1 MGEPEVA
8 TDHERL
14 RTLAQ
19 ERAALEEIV
28 NLYRDYAD
36 VAEALHEART
46 IVDEGSEADLVA
58 LAREEIA
65 ALTARQED
73 LENRLKLALLPR
85 DPRDDRDVIVEIR
98 AGTGG
103 EEAGLFAADLYRM
116 YTRYAEARGWKTEIV
131 SANETGIGGFKEII
145 FEVHGAG
152 AYSRMK
158 YESGVHRVQRVPQTE
173 AQGRIH
179 TSAATVAVLP
189 EADEVEVEIGEN

>member
-1 MGEPEVA
+1 MSMTMLDRLAALEARFEELTAEMGEPEVA

-98 AGTGG
+98 AATRG
-103 EEAGLFAADLYRM
+103 EEAGLFAADLYP
-116 YTRYAEARGWKTEIV
+116 I
-131 SANETGIGGFKEII
+131 
-145 FEVHGAG
+145 
-152 AYSRMK
+152 YST
-158 YESGVHRVQRVPQTE
+158 Y
-173 AQGRIH
+173 
-179 TSAATVAVLP
+179 
-189 EADEVEVEIGEN
+189 